1 METAKVDIRKLQ
13 ALNDR
18 INQCIDALNQVRLS
32 VHGLA
37 HTTPAGPFIPAGIG
51 QLAPTP
57 FGVGQLAP
65 TPYGVGYQ
73 GVGQVPLG
81 SPYGPGFSPTSPI
94 AGTPGAFAPRLGP
107 SVDPFAGL
115 SHSGP
120 QGVLARP

>member
-37 HTTPAGPFIPAGIG
+37 HTSPAGPFIPAGAG

-57 FGVGQLAP
+57 FGVRDPSFGP
-65 TPYGVGYQ
+65 
-73 GVGQVPLG
+73 VPLG
-81 SPYGPGFSPTSPI
+81 SPYIPRFSHSTPI
-94 AGTPGAFAPRLGP
+94 VGTPGGFAPGFGSALNPLAGP
-107 SVDPFAGL
+107 S
-115 SHSGP
+115 HSYP
-120 QGVLARP
+120 A